1 MSSFHRKRQIYLL
14 SEGGRHFFHSQWA
27 GGVILLFCSILTL
40 ILANLPWTSEWYNH
54 FWHNELSIQIGSF
67 DLTASFEKW
76 INDGLMAIFFF
87 SVGLE
92 IKREMIAGQ
101 LASIR
106 QATLPLIGAIGGMIA
121 PALIYAIFNAGGPTE
136 AGWGIPMATDIAFAL
151 GVLSLLGNRVPLS
164 LKIFLT
170 ALAIVDDL
178 GAILVIAFFYT
189 SDIDWNIFL
198 MIACV
203 MGLLIVLNRM
213 KVFSMKYYLIPSI
226 ALWLL
231 FLSSGIHAT
240 IAGVIIALT
249 IPTRPRFSKSY
260 FMHKTHSIYKHLYYY
275 DEPGVE
281 LLANEPQHEALEDLR
296 KIARNSIS
304 PSQRLEYAL
313 HSTVTFFIM
322 PLFALANA
330 GVVIDFARFGEV
342 FTAQAIG
349 IICGLVIGKPLG
361 IFGLCWLGIK
371 LKISVLP
378 KMVTWAQ
385 FLSVACVGGIGFT
398 MSIFINNLAFS
409 DPALISNGKI
419 AILMA
424 SLLAGVVSY
433 FMVSVA
439 GKRRGAETKMDR
451 FVVQP
456 APDSEELI

>member
-1 MSSFHRKRQIYLL
+1 MSSFRRKRQLYRW
-14 SEGGRHFFHSQWA
+14 SDRGRHFLHSQWA
-27 GGVILLFCSILTL
+27 GGVILLFCSL
-40 ILANLPWTSEWYNH
+40 LAIVLSNLPWTREWFAH
-54 FWHNELSIQIGSF
+54 FWHNELSIRIGS
-67 DLTASFEKW
+67 LELSSTFEEW
-76 INDGLMAIFFF
+76 INDGLMVIFFF
-87 SVGLE
+87 TVGLE
-92 IKREMIAGQ
+92 IKRELIAGQ
-101 LASIR
+101 LSSVK
-106 QATLPLIGAIGGMIA
+106 QATLPIIGAIGGMVV
-121 PALIYAIFNAGGPTE
+121 PALIYLAFNAGKPTE

-178 GAILVIAFFYT
+178 GAILVIAIFYT
-189 SDIDWNIFL
+189 STVNWGVLL

-203 MGLLIVLNRM
+203 VGFLVLLNRM
-213 KVFSMKYYLIPSI
+213 KVYSMKYYLIPSI

-231 FLSSGIHAT
+231 FLDSGIHAT
-240 IAGVIIALT
+240 IAGVIIAMT

-260 FMHKTHSIYKHLYYY
+260 FMHKTHNIYKHFYYY

-281 LLANEPQHEALEDLR
+281 LLANEKQHETLEDLR
-296 KIARNSIS
+296 RITRNSIS
-304 PSQRLEYAL
+304 PSQRLEYSL
-313 HSTVTFFIM
+313 NSMVTFFIM

-330 GVVIDFARFGEV
+330 GVVIDPARLGEV
-342 FTAQAIG
+342 LNPQTFG

-385 FLSVACVGGIGFT
+385 FLGVACVGGIGFT
-398 MSIFINNLAFS
+398 MSIFINNLAFN

-419 AILMA
+419 AILTA

-433 FMVSVA
+433 FVVNAAS
-439 GKRRGAETKMDR
+439 KHRGGRGKMDE
-451 FVVQP
+451 FVVKPTQN
-456 APDSEELI
+456 E